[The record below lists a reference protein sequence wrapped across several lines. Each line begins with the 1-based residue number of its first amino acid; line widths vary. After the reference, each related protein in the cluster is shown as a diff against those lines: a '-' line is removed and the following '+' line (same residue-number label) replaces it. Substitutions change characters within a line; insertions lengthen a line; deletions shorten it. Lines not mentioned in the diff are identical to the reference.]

1 MCSYLSTHW
10 PICFSATVHSCLLQ
24 YLHLFPITCNGNA
37 CASMDNDI
45 KQHCIKI
52 HNALHTVNQ
61 SKWDILWACICFEAV
76 RWCCYYWKKEEAMDW
91 SLFRRKQIREKRV
104 ICSLV
109 RACNLNSS
117 IVVTLLESLDSD
129 FEWIL
134 LLLDFGICCLFH
146 SSLEYWL
153 TKCGIHGQML
163 TLMAVHNYLTFWQIC
178 TISFIRFQ
186 KTGLHL
192 TEGEV

>member
-1 MCSYLSTHW
+1 MMEKILKWSFLCLHFIQFYSVSQCVFLFKYTLRKFLFFSYCTQ
-10 PICFSATVHSCLLQ
+10 LL
-24 YLHLFPITCNGNA
+24 ITIPASLPNNYGNGNA

-52 HNALHTVNQ
+52 HYALHTVNQ

-76 RWCCYYWKKEEAMDW
+76 KCCCYYWKKEEAMDW

-117 IVVTLLESLDSD
+117 IVDT
-129 FEWIL
+129 
-134 LLLDFGICCLFH
+134 
-146 SSLEYWL
+146 
-153 TKCGIHGQML
+153 
-163 TLMAVHNYLTFWQIC
+163 
-178 TISFIRFQ
+178 
-186 KTGLHL
+186 
-192 TEGEV
+192 